1 MNRRHLYLA
10 DDLYQAARCV
20 ESARLLGLAN
30 EQISLVCGPDTPLD
44 ALPLGKERPHLID
57 FSMGRHIASLGRVG
71 LLFGLIGAHVPGLNI
86 TVAGC
91 ALPFCAGALLGSWSQ
106 VLLGSWVEARRRQNI
121 ENEVRGGCV
130 LLMLEEDAR
139 SLACVDH
146 HLCAEGAR
154 QVEAEIPSAAT

>member
-10 DDLYQAARCV
+10 DDLHQTARCV

-44 ALPLGKERPHLID
+44 ALPLGLDRPHLID
-57 FSMGRHIASLGRVG
+57 LSLSRDTASLGRVG
-71 LLFGLIGAHVPGLNI
+71 VLFGLIGAHLPALNI

-91 ALPFCAGALLGSWSQ
+91 ALHCCVGVLLGSWSQ
-106 VLLGSWVEARRRQNI
+106 VLLGSSVEARRRQNI
-121 ENEVRGGCV
+121 EHEVTSGCV
-130 LLMLEEDAR
+130 LLMLEEEAR
-139 SLACVDH
+139 HLACLDH

-154 QVEAEIPSAAT
+154 QVEAEMPSAAT